1 MDVRK
6 KLSEVQNKEQFVEII
21 VKEEEKLNKKKIQI
35 ILQRKYIRKKLTQ
48 DEKLIIEKII

>member
-1 MDVRK
+1 MDIRK

-35 ILQRKYIRKKLTQ
+35 ILQRKDIRKKLTQ

>member
-21 VKEEEKLNKKKIQI
+21 VKEEEKLNKEKIQI
-35 ILQRKYIRKKLTQ
+35 ILQRKDIQKKLTKN
-48 DEKLIIEKII
+48 EKLLIEKIL

>member
-35 ILQRKYIRKKLTQ
+35 ILQRKDIQKKLTKN
-48 DEKLIIEKII
+48 EKLLIEKII